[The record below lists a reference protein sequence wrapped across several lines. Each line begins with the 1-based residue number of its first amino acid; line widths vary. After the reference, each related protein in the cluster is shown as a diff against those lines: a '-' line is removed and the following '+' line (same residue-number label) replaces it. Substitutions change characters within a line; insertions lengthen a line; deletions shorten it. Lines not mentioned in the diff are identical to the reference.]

1 MFSIVVF
8 YFIGSGAGVA
18 QEEQAR
24 RKSQKH
30 STSSNAHRRQ
40 GAHLDI
46 VNWRHMSYINTP
58 ACNIHRSKWGINTNH
73 VNPCTDASH
82 GSLCCRGSS
91 PFTGC
96 SCQPS
101 GGSYLA
107 MACFGY
113 LYAILLPL
121 AVALCLPRFLRAISV
136 LSLCYLWY
144 LFSRDCF
151 SFVIS
156 LWYLCA
162 IYAILWYLCAISV
175 ISLCYLYVIYVISG
189 VAVTCWLT
197 IFDLCG
203 AVLESLTSG
212 VDFWLRHL
220 RRSTTLLCLDM
231 AEALANTQGQLAAL
245 SDGFFEKGVWARG
258 ARAWGATIQRCDRS
272 WGTCWS

>member
-73 VNPCTDASH
+73 VNPCTHASH

-113 LYAILLPL
+113 LYAILLSL

-162 IYAILWYLCAISV
+162 IYGICSPETVFPSWYLCDISVLSMLSCAISV
-175 ISLCYLYVIYVISG
+175 ISLCYLCDISMLSL
-189 VAVTCWLT
+189 CYLCDIWRRRDMLT
-197 IFDLCG
+197 DNFRL
-203 AVLESLTSG
+203 V
-212 VDFWLRHL
+212 W
-220 RRSTTLLCLDM
+220 RRS
-231 AEALANTQGQLAAL
+231 G
-245 SDGFFEKGVWARG
+245 
-258 ARAWGATIQRCDRS
+258 IPY
-272 WGTCWS
+272 